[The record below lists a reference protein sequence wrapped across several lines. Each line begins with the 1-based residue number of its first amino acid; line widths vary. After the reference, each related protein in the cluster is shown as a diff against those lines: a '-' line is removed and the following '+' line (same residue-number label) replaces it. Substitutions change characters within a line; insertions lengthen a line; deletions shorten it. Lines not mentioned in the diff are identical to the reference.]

1 MFLVNSRHPLFTA
14 TLLRFHQRVTIQKR
28 ALLIPKI
35 RSYFAEFLSQNSL
48 VRLRILFLPT
58 CVGLRYGPI
67 YIYLEAFLDSR
78 ESTTSELTLTA
89 SYLVLYDMR
98 ICLHI
103 TLLTCTAYSNRQI
116 VYPTVSL
123 HRAVY

>member
-14 TLLRFHQRVTIQKR
+14 TLIRFHTYSAIQKK
-28 ALLIPKI
+28 ALLIPKV

-58 CVGLRYGPI
+58 CVGLRYGLI

-78 ESTTSELTLTA
+78 ESTTSELTLSD
-89 SYLVLYDMR
+89 SYLMDYDYTDLP
-98 ICLHI
+98 I
-103 TLLTCTAYSNRQI
+103 
-116 VYPTVSL
+116 
-123 HRAVY
+123 